1 MIPPRTGAVEES
13 PAAGGFSFLSAVLAA
28 RKRKLQRNALQ
39 TGSVLVLVLAC
50 LGYADFF
57 NPQRYAEGIQ
67 GIFQII
73 VREGLPPD
81 FSRFPSWGQPLLDT
95 FAMSIA
101 GTALSV
107 LSSFIL
113 GFLAARNTTPH
124 PLVYAGARL
133 FLNLMRAIP
142 ELILG
147 ILFLAAVGLGILPG
161 VLALGFH
168 SIGMVGKFFAEAIEH
183 ADPAPVE
190 AVRACGGSPLQ
201 VLWHGILPQVFPQ
214 MADVSFY
221 RWEYNFRAS
230 TVMGMVGCGGIGFQ
244 LISSLNLMDYRQVT
258 ALLLVILLCVTVV
271 DELSAR
277 MRRRFQ

>member
-13 PAAGGFSFLSAVLAA
+13 PAAAGFSFLSAVLAA

-39 TGSVLVLVLAC
+39 AGSVLVLVLAC

-81 FSRFPSWGQPLLDT
+81 FSRISSWGQPLLDT

-124 PLVYAGARL
+124 PLLYAGARL

-258 ALLLVILLCVTVV
+258 ALLLVILFCVTVV

>member
-1 MIPPRTGAVEES
+1 MASTINSCALNTVLIERKGAFVRRTIQLAMVLILV
-13 PAAGGFSFLSAVLAA
+13 FS
-28 RKRKLQRNALQ
+28 
-39 TGSVLVLVLAC
+39 C
-50 LGYADFF
+50 LWYADFF
-57 NPQRYAEGIQ
+57 NPQRYIEGAA

-73 VREGLPPD
+73 IREGLPPD
-81 FSRFPSWGQPLLDT
+81 FSRFSSWGKPLLDT
-95 FAMSIA
+95 LSMSIA
-101 GTALSV
+101 GTALCV
-107 LSSFIL
+107 VFSFII

-124 PLVYAGARL
+124 PLVYMAARL
-133 FLNLMRAIP
+133 FLNFMRAIP

-183 ADPAPVE
+183 VDHAPVE

-230 TVMGMVGCGGIGFQ
+230 AVMGMVGCGGIGFQ
-244 LISSLNLMDYRQVT
+244 LMSSLSLMDYRQLT
-258 ALLLVILLCVTVV
+258 ALLLVILFCVTIV
-271 DELSAR
+271 DEMSAR
-277 MRRRFQ
+277 MRRHFK